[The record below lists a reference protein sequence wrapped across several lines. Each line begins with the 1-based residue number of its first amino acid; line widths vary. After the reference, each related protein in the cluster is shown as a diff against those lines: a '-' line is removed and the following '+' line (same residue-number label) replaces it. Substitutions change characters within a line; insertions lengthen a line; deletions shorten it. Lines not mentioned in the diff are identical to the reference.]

1 MIRRPPRS
9 TRTDTLFPYTTLFRS
24 DQLPR
29 VDEDDLYPM
38 RKMCRQNLRSKLVDR
53 DPWPVE
59 IMEAAI
65 RRTVIFPELLGMRI
79 VEVEIL
85 FIDVQTPRCN
95 EAFEISFSA
104 LQSDDLG
111 RNALSLEVVRDR
123 CREQRL
129 AVFVSSED
137 TGEQPKVKASVQHIV

>member
-1 MIRRPPRS
+1 
-9 TRTDTLFPYTTLFRS
+9 
-24 DQLPR
+24 
-29 VDEDDLYPM
+29 
-38 RKMCRQNLRSKLVDR
+38 
-53 DPWPVE
+53 
-59 IMEAAI
+59 MEAAI
-65 RRTVIFPELLGMRI
+65 RRTVIFAERLGMRI

-137 TGEQPKVKASVQHIV
+137 TGEQPKVKASVQHRSEERRVGKEGVRTVRCRGARYH

>member
-1 MIRRPPRS
+1 MFFFKQKTAYEMRI
-9 TRTDTLFPYTTLFRS
+9 S
-24 DQLPR
+24 DWSSD
-29 VDEDDLYPM
+29 VCSSDL
-38 RKMCRQNLRSKLVDR
+38 
-53 DPWPVE
+53 
-59 IMEAAI
+59 
-65 RRTVIFPELLGMRI
+65 VIFPERLGMRI

>member
-1 MIRRPPRS
+1 
-9 TRTDTLFPYTTLFRS
+9 
-24 DQLPR
+24 
-29 VDEDDLYPM
+29 
-38 RKMCRQNLRSKLVDR
+38 
-53 DPWPVE
+53 
-59 IMEAAI
+59 
-65 RRTVIFPELLGMRI
+65 MRI

-123 CREQRL
+123 CRKQRL

-137 TGEQPKVKASVQHIV
+137 TGEQPKVKSSVHNIVECGYAGRVQIGCELLREGVWMYVYISVVAVELK